1 MPTLFGRQWTRD
13 ELRQF
18 TGHMNQLAGI
28 RAIEYADS
36 RAAGIKAF
44 NVWTGTGL
52 TFDVLAGRCLD
63 IGPCAFAGKSLTWH
77 SAGGFAHS
85 AYYEAEG
92 ARWLRT
98 FGGGLFVTCG
108 LDQFGSPTAD
118 NGEEFGLH
126 GRAANLPAEQ
136 VGYRCYWDGDE
147 YRLEISGQARQAR
160 LFGENILLRRR
171 ISTALG
177 SNVIQL
183 DDEVINEGWQRQPH
197 MIMYHF
203 NLGFPLVGPDTELSF
218 PKKKV
223 TPRSDLAAQH
233 IEEHMRLLPPTRGFS
248 EHVYIMDAEPA
259 ADGYATATIASRA
272 AALRASIR
280 FRTDTLP
287 YLIQWKQ
294 MGQGDYVLGV
304 EPVNSSALEG
314 RVEARN
320 KGVLV
325 ELEPGESRT
334 YSITFSVESL

>member
-36 RAAGIKAF
+36 RSAGLKAF
-44 NVWTGTGL
+44 HVWTGTGL
-52 TFDVLAGRCLD
+52 TFDVLADRCLD
-63 IGPCAFAGKSLTWH
+63 IGPCFFNGKSLTWH
-77 SAGGFAHS
+77 SAGGFAHPS
-85 AYYEAEG
+85 YYEPEG
-92 ARWLRT
+92 LRWLRT

-108 LDQFGSPTAD
+108 LDQFASPTVD

-136 VGYRCYWDGDE
+136 VGYRCYWDGDD
-147 YRLEISGQARQAR
+147 YRLEISGQVRQAR
-160 LFGENILLRRR
+160 LFGENLLLRRR

-177 SNVIQL
+177 SNEIRL

-203 NLGFPLVGPDTELSF
+203 NLGFPLVGPHTELSF

-223 TPRSDLAAQH
+223 TPRSELAAQH
-233 IEEHMRLLPPTRGFS
+233 IDEQMRLLPPTQGFS

-259 ADGYATATIASRA
+259 GGGYATAIIRNRDAGLA
-272 AALRASIR
+272 ASIH

-287 YLIQWKQ
+287 YLVQWKQ

-304 EPVNSSALEG
+304 EPVSSSAMEG
-314 RVEARN
+314 RVDARN

-334 YSITFSVESL
+334 YSITFSVEAL